1 MINSLEFLSKIF
13 CIYLISFKSNIIPT
27 QPTGYC
33 VKEDGVSR
41 MPRRSLYH
49 PESFLNA
56 VSVQVFAAK
65 LNTQIYIYP
74 FSFELSSVYF
84 INNILLES
92 SLAFSHL
99 TRIGDLTL
107 NMSITSFWVTRPMFN
122 IKLCRSCQ

>member
-1 MINSLEFLSKIF
+1 MINSLELPSAIF
-13 CIYLISFKSNIIPT
+13 CIYLISFESSIIPT
-27 QPTGYC
+27 QPGSC
-33 VKEDGVSR
+33 VKVSGARR
-41 MPRRSLYH
+41 MPRQSLYH

-74 FSFELSSVYF
+74 FSFELLSVYF

-92 SLAFSHL
+92 SLTFPHL

-122 IKLCRSCQ
+122 IKLFRSCQ